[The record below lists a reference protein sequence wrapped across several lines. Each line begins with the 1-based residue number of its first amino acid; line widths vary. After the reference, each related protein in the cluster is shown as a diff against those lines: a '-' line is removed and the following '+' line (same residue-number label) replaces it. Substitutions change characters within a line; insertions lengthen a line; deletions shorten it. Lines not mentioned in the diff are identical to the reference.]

1 MNITKIAA
9 VLKKHPEI
17 IVYKENSRQYI
28 SNGYAVY
35 DITDLPEL
43 YNDEQVFA
51 VLGITSAK
59 QDKYNVRIKE
69 GLPEIISSDDYGF
82 TVDPLQTEIKRHH
95 GESYRI
101 FKNDTTAIFVQQLY
115 LKPLE
120 ENEPYT
126 YSVRDCGDGT
136 QMLVVE
142 YGLLGP
148 IMYVVEY
155 RMRDKQIYQDLEDM
169 LRFAKRNL

>member
-1 MNITKIAA
+1 MNIVKIAA

-17 IVYKENSRQYI
+17 IVYKQNSRQYI
-28 SNGYAVY
+28 SNGYVVY

-51 VLGITSAK
+51 VLGIASAK
-59 QDKYNVRIKE
+59 QDKYNVKIKDE
-69 GLPEIISSDDYGF
+69 LPEFISSNDYGF

-95 GESYRI
+95 GERFRI
-101 FKNDTTAIFVQQLY
+101 FSNGTTAIFIQQLY

-120 ENEPYT
+120 ENEPYM
-126 YSVRDCGDGT
+126 YAVRDCGGGT

-148 IMYVVEY
+148 VMYAMEY
-155 RMRDKQIYQDLEDM
+155 RMRDKQVFQDMEDI
-169 LRFAKRNL
+169 LRLAKRD

>member
-51 VLGITSAK
+51 VLGISSAK
-59 QDKYNVRIKE
+59 QDKYKVKIKDE
-69 GLPEIISSDDYGF
+69 LPEIISSDDYGF

-101 FKNDTTAIFVQQLY
+101 FKNDATTIFVQQLY
-115 LKPLE
+115 LKPLG

-126 YSVRDCGDGT
+126 YSVRDCGNGT

-142 YGLLGP
+142 YGLLGAV
-148 IMYVVEY
+148 MYVMEY
-155 RMRDKQIYQDLEDM
+155 RMRDKQVYQDLEDM
-169 LRFAKRNL
+169 LRLAKRDF

>member
-1 MNITKIAA
+1 MNIAKISA
-9 VLKKHPEI
+9 VLKKFPEI
-17 IVYKENSRQYI
+17 VVFKENSRQYI

-43 YNDEQVFA
+43 YNAEQVFA
-51 VLGITSAK
+51 VLGIASTK
-59 QDKYNVRIKE
+59 QDKYDVKIKDE
-69 GLPEIISSDDYGF
+69 LPEIISSDDYGF
-82 TVDPLQTEIKRHH
+82 TVDPLQTEIKRHY

-126 YSVRDCGDGT
+126 YSVRDGRDGT

-142 YGLLGP
+142 YGLLGA
-148 IMYVVEY
+148 IMYVMEY
-155 RMRDKQIYQDLEDM
+155 RMRDDRIFQDMADI
-169 LRFAKRNL
+169 LRLAKHD